1 MLHPRAITT
10 YIHRM
15 QDSTCWR
22 DQRAYRVEFA
32 ALLTY
37 MILAVLAAIG
47 LESFS
52 LGLRPVVAAVHVLAV
67 TLVIPLFCSLFF
79 PLPNQLFIAYSY
91 FTVQGAAISRLL
103 QVVLWID
110 FSYDLN
116 DTLFGHARDVHR
128 RTISGALH
136 KGANAGIV
144 VTSLLLVA
152 GSVAASVHLCIRR
165 PGLTW
170 IVCCAMILS
179 LACLLVSISDWCE
192 HGSLLCSSVVMIY
205 MVYLCYD
212 ADKALPV
219 DHDMQAQRDF
229 TPVGV
234 IQLFGTLIYY
244 GICYGL
250 GTHLTG
256 SSEDDPDRDACDL
269 IVRCLVHAAASCYIC
284 AGLATHADMFRGVIC
299 IGVVFAA
306 VILYGWTLVAPKF
319 LTDRSF

>member
-136 KGANAGIV
+136 KVRAIFIALSCAPGCSQTLGRLHRSK
-144 VTSLLLVA
+144 TLGSSL
-152 GSVAASVHLCIRR
+152 GTRFGCRF
-165 PGLTW
+165 
-170 IVCCAMILS
+170 
-179 LACLLVSISDWCE
+179 
-192 HGSLLCSSVVMIY
+192 CSSLHQTSRAHLDSV
-205 MVYLCYD
+205 LCYD
-212 ADKALPV
+212 SEFGLS
-219 DHDMQAQRDF
+219 
-229 TPVGV
+229 VGEH
-234 IQLFGTLIYY
+234 Q
-244 GICYGL
+244 
-250 GTHLTG
+250 
-256 SSEDDPDRDACDL
+256 
-269 IVRCLVHAAASCYIC
+269 
-284 AGLATHADMFRGVIC
+284 
-299 IGVVFAA
+299 
-306 VILYGWTLVAPKF
+306 
-319 LTDRSF
+319 